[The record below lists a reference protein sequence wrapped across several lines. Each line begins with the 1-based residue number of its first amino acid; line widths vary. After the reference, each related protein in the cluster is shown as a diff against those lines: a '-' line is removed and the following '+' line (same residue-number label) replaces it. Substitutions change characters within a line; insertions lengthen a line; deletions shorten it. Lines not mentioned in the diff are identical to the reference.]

1 MADLQVAP
9 EVASVPADH
18 AELVTPNDSTDLD
31 VTPRALLIAVEG
43 DLRVTTRGG
52 QTLTM
57 AVPAGIVPIRV
68 SRVFATGTTAT
79 GITALW

>member
-1 MADLQVAP
+1 MADYEVSPDVAMN
-9 EVASVPADH
+9 PADH
-18 AELVTPNDSTDLD
+18 AAVVTPNDAADLST
-31 VTPRALLIAVEG
+31 TPRALMVSGGG

-52 QTLTM
+52 QTLTIS
-57 AVPAGIVPIRV
+57 VTEGIIPLRV